1 MITPSPTAAGTPA
14 SPARPE
20 RRLYAIG
27 LRLMAALCI
36 ATMMAGIKVATDRG
50 VHVVETLFYRQVLAL
65 PIVLICLWLGP
76 GLATVRTR
84 RYGAHAGRAAAG
96 LTGMVFN
103 FLGVMLL
110 PLAEA
115 TTIGFTAPIF
125 ATVMSALFLGERT
138 GAHRWAAVAMGFLGM
153 LIMVRPGGDHFPLF
167 GAGIALTGAFM
178 TAVVSVL
185 LRQLSRTEDSLAIVF
200 WFILFS
206 LPPLALGLWIIG
218 QAPHDWIDWGL
229 LLLIGTSGG
238 LGQIFLTAAL
248 KWAPVSVVLPMDY
261 SSLVWA
267 TLFGWFIW
275 SAWPDLASWTG
286 AALIV
291 ASGLYI
297 AWREHIRRKAPVGDQ
312 PCQ

>member
-1 MITPSPTAAGTPA
+1 MSVSPPSP
-14 SPARPE
+14 SVRPE

-27 LRLMAALCI
+27 LRLIAALCI
-36 ATMMAGIKVATDRG
+36 ATMMAAIKVATDRG
-50 VHVVETLFYRQVLAL
+50 VHVVETLFYRQALAL
-65 PIVLICLWLGP
+65 PIILVCLWLGP
-76 GLATVRTR
+76 GLASVRTR
-84 RYGAHAGRAAAG
+84 RPGAHAARAAAG

-138 GAHRWAAVAMGFLGM
+138 GAHRWGAVALGFAGM
-153 LIMVRPGGDHFPLF
+153 LVMVRPGGDHFPML

-185 LRQLSRTEDSLAIVF
+185 LRQLSRTEQSLAIVF

-206 LPPLALGLWIIG
+206 LPPLGIG
-218 QAPHDWIDWGL
+218 MIFFGGAHDAASWAL
-229 LLLIGTSGG
+229 LLLIGLAGG

-267 TLFGWFIW
+267 SLFGWFLW
-275 SAWPDLASWTG
+275 SSWPDRASWIG

-297 AWREHIRRKAPVGDQ
+297 AWREHVRRKTPDPEPLAVDQ
-312 PCQ
+312 M